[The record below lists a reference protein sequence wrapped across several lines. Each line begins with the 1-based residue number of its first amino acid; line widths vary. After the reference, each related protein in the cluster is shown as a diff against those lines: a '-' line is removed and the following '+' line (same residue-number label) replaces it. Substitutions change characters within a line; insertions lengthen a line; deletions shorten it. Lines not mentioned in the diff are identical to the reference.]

1 MHRYRGVESK
11 TTTVGIKLRDHVIL
25 AADKRATAGVYVAH
39 KYVDKVVFIKD
50 YAAMTMSGLVA
61 DAQYL
66 TEVAKYVSSDMELS
80 TGVKPSVGSI
90 ASYISLLLSIYLRYI
105 PFVVQVVLGGY
116 DSAPRLYY
124 IDMLGTLSE
133 EDYVATGS
141 GSPIAIGVLE
151 QHYDRSMELGEAK
164 KLAVNAVKSA
174 VERDAWTGTGVD
186 VVTIGSKGVA
196 KETVLISKA
205 HTAKHQ

>member
-1 MHRYRGVESK
+1 MRKYKGIESK

-39 KYVDKVVFIKD
+39 KYVDKIIFIKD
-50 YAAMTMSGLVA
+50 YVAMTMSGLVA

-66 TEVAKYVSSDMELS
+66 TEIAKYISSDMELS
-80 TGVKPSVGSI
+80 IGVKPSIGSI

-141 GSPIAIGVLE
+141 GSPVAIGVLE
-151 QHYDRSMELGEAK
+151 QHYDKNMELSEAK
-164 KLAVNAVKSA
+164 RLAVNAVKSA
-174 VERDAWTGTGVD
+174 IERDAWTGTGVD

-196 KETVLISKA
+196 KETILISKVYA
-205 HTAKHQ
+205 AK